1 MVTVDNK
8 LISNL
13 ISMNTNYR
21 INLHRLVYNNI
32 DNINTLINLF
42 SENNNFSV
50 TSSDPVQKIII
61 LKIKKSTVKKDSNY
75 SNNIYFYKTIIDNI
89 MNYFIKSLNNI
100 NIPEESIQYMYD
112 AILIGDSS
120 IVLYL

>member
-8 LISNL
+8 LISNI

-32 DNINTLINLF
+32 ENINTLVDLI
-42 SENNNFSV
+42 SQNNNFSV
-50 TSSDPVQKIII
+50 ISCDPVQKIII

-75 SNNIYFYKTIIDNI
+75 SNDVYFYQTIIDNI
-89 MNYFIKSLNNI
+89 MNCFIKSLNVI
-100 NIPEESIQYMYD
+100 SIPEESIRYMYD
-112 AILIGDSS
+112 AILIADSS